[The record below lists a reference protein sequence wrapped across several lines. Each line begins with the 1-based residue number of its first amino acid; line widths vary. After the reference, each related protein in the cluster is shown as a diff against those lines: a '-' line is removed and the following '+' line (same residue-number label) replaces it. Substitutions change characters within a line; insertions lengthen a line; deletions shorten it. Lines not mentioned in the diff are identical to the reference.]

1 MPRGARADSLIE
13 IARNQL
19 ALEIGYWGYVRS
31 GGEEEQFGWLV
42 PVPHPVG
49 MTNIFDEMFLDG
61 SQASAQSDLA
71 RTVSPTRGSNRR
83 LPPMQR
89 LPAMPLPARMP
100 LTRSP

>member
-83 LPPMQR
+83 FPPMQR
-89 LPAMPLPARMP
+89 LPAMP
-100 LTRSP
+100 